1 MKNDQYAAFLKQDQL
16 LYEQIF
22 LEAQNRYNSNF
33 QEFVVLACSE
43 AGISHSNF
51 NLTELQLQ
59 KDKEA
64 EDKRREVLMKV
75 QQVRLL
81 LEKEHNPVT
90 MTEQQAIDAFKFKV
104 AESLKVDRKVKTIQ
118 MTVGGEKG
126 LLLVSLE
133 QLKISNRL
141 QHKFGFD
148 SDDLE
153 RALQHYGL
161 LENKEL
167 ESFVRLAEA

>member
-1 MKNDQYAAFLKQDQL
+1 
-16 LYEQIF
+16 
-22 LEAQNRYNSNF
+22 
-33 QEFVVLACSE
+33 
-43 AGISHSNF
+43 
-51 NLTELQLQ
+51 
-59 KDKEA
+59 
-64 EDKRREVLMKV
+64 
-75 QQVRLL
+75 
-81 LEKEHNPVT
+81 

>member
-1 MKNDQYAAFLKQDQL
+1 
-16 LYEQIF
+16 
-22 LEAQNRYNSNF
+22 
-33 QEFVVLACSE
+33 
-43 AGISHSNF
+43 
-51 NLTELQLQ
+51 
-59 KDKEA
+59 
-64 EDKRREVLMKV
+64 
-75 QQVRLL
+75 
-81 LEKEHNPVT
+81 
-90 MTEQQAIDAFKFKV
+90 
-104 AESLKVDRKVKTIQ
+104 
-118 MTVGGEKG
+118 